1 MVGFILPSSH
11 PPPPPRRLSSL
22 PTTELTPTWC
32 PSPLLRDVGPSPSRS
47 MKETAKGNE
56 EPQGGPMKWEA
67 QQVRHKD
74 EPRLLSWFGFALSHS
89 SPPLTRRIDE
99 TAGQSTRRR
108 ANPRDTGPI
117 HETPGQSTR
126 HQANPQDVGPINN
139 TTSQFTTRRANPQH
153 TGPLGL
159 IDEMG
164 GQSRANRRHC
174 EPIDKTGGQSTRHRA
189 IHDKIGRASCR
200 ERV

>member
-1 MVGFILPSSH
+1 MLGSSFLH
-11 PPPPPRRLSSL
+11 PTPPPPPRRLSSL

-108 ANPRDTGPI
+108 ANPRDGGPI

-126 HQANPQDVGPINN
+126 RQANRRHYGPIDD
-139 TTSQFTTRRANPQH
+139 TPGQSTRRRANPRH
-153 TGPLGL
+153 GGP
-159 IDEMG
+159 
-164 GQSRANRRHC
+164 
-174 EPIDKTGGQSTRHRA
+174 
-189 IHDKIGRASCR
+189 IH
-200 ERV
+200 ET